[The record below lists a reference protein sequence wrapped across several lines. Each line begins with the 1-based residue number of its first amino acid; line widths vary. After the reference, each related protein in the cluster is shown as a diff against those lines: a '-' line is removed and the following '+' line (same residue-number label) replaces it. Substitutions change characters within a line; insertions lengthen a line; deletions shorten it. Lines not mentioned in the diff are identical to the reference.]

1 MIELPDDLPVLERDV
16 VRLIVRDATGAVLLF
31 RTRELT
37 MPELGYWW
45 ELPGGGIEPGE
56 TYLDAAVRELR
67 EETGLR
73 IDPAQV
79 GPANWRRTSSFRMRG
94 QRRVQHEVVAVATLD
109 AVAPGIDEQDR
120 EQHEV
125 EDYVGFR
132 WLPVDEI
139 VGSTERF
146 YPGRL
151 PSLLPDVLAGKE
163 IDEPFELFS

>member
-16 VRLIVRDATGAVLLF
+16 VRLVVRDATGAVLLF
-31 RTRELT
+31 RARELT

-56 TYLDAAVRELR
+56 TYVDAAVRELR

-73 IDPAQV
+73 LDPARV

-94 QRRVQHEVVAVATLD
+94 ERRVQHEVVAVATLD
-109 AVAPGIDEQDR
+109 AVAPDIDVQDQLDY
-120 EQHEV
+120 EK

-132 WLPVDEI
+132 WLPVDQI
-139 VGSTERF
+139 VGSSEQF

-151 PSLLPDVLAGKE
+151 PALLPDVLAGKD

>member
-1 MIELPDDLPVLERDV
+1 
-16 VRLIVRDATGAVLLF
+16 
-31 RTRELT
+31 
-37 MPELGYWW
+37 
-45 ELPGGGIEPGE
+45 
-56 TYLDAAVRELR
+56 
-67 EETGLR
+67 
-73 IDPAQV
+73 
-79 GPANWRRTSSFRMRG
+79 
-94 QRRVQHEVVAVATLD
+94 VQHEVVAVATLD